1 MRIAFVSREYAGVGS
16 GGGIGT
22 YVRNAAQML
31 ASRGHD
37 IEVFT
42 EGQPAGTLFEG
53 GIRVSVADCQAMR
66 FAEAVVPQFEATHRA
81 NPFDVV
87 ETAEYGADAA
97 IIFERFPE
105 IARVVKLHTASF
117 QLEAMNEAY
126 LTFATKLRFMM
137 GALRRGRFP
146 SPFWGRY
153 SAETDPERRMT
164 LSADEISAPSAAILA
179 WTGKVWEIDPGSLSV
194 IPNVYVPT
202 APILDADP
210 AGRKPLVTFVGKL
223 ETRKGV
229 IELARAI
236 PLILRARPETRFRFV
251 GRVLLHPATAQPL
264 DEVIMKLAGSA
275 ASAHIEFTGP
285 VDYSKIAG
293 HLTESSV
300 AVFPSYWENYG
311 YVCLEA
317 MAAGCG
323 VVASST
329 GGMAELITQNET
341 GWLIP
346 AKDPQAIAKAVIA
359 LLADPTM
366 SAAMGG
372 KARASVLDCYSN
384 EAIGPLQEA
393 SYRRAILRAKMRST
407 YSVEAIAPLQ
417 EALQS

>member
-126 LTFATKLRFMM
+126 LTLGMKVRFVA
-137 GALRRGRFP
+137 GALRRGQMPR
-146 SPFWGRY
+146 PFWNRY
-153 SAETDPERRMT
+153 EPASDPELAMT
-164 LSADEISAPSAAILA
+164 LLADEITSPSQAMLDWTSHAWPLSACPKAIVSNVFSPSPGLLECDT
-179 WTGKVWEIDPGSLSV
+179 TGRARLI
-194 IPNVYVPT
+194 
-202 APILDADP
+202 
-210 AGRKPLVTFVGKL
+210 TFVGKL
-223 ETRKGV
+223 EVRKGV
-229 IELARAI
+229 LELAAAI
-236 PLILRARPETRFRFV
+236 PEVLDAHPDARFRFV
-251 GRVLLHPATAQPL
+251 GRSLLHPATRQPL
-264 DEVIMKLAGSA
+264 DQAVRQLAGPTA
-275 ASAHIEFTGP
+275 AKSIEFTGAL
-285 VDYSKIAG
+285 DYADVAG
-293 HLTESSV
+293 YLAASAI
-300 AVFPSYWENYG
+300 AVFPSYWENHP
-311 YVCLEA
+311 YVCLET
-317 MAAGCG
+317 MAAGCA
-323 VVASST
+323 VVGST
-329 GGMAELITQNET
+329 AGGMAEMIEHGHT
-341 GWLIP
+341 GMLVAPEDP
-346 AKDPQAIAKAVIA
+346 AAIARAVIE
-359 LLADPTM
+359 LLRDDDM
-366 SAAMGG
+366 RSAMGAA
-372 KARASVLDCYSN
+372 ARAHVLS
-384 EAIGPLQEA
+384 A
-393 SYRRAILRAKMRST
+393 

-417 EALQS
+417 EASYHRAIMKRQLRAEPVS